1 MGVLVG
7 MFFCSSRLGVISR
20 KEYVSDTTVFGGAR
34 EDRERERGGLEPNAL
49 FSSSSAQKSCFFSR
63 GGGIHR
69 RRRRRR
75 HGRVSW
81 EQ

>member
-7 MFFCSSRLGVISR
+7 MFFCPSRLGVISR

-34 EDRERERGGLEPNAL
+34 EDRERERERRFGARFIFVERRTKIACYFLSGE
-49 FSSSSAQKSCFFSR
+49 
-63 GGGIHR
+63 GIH

>member
-7 MFFCSSRLGVISR
+7 MFFCPSRLGVSR

-34 EDRERERGGLEPNAL
+34 EDRERERGGLERAL
-49 FSSSSAQKSCFFSR
+49 FSSSGAQKSCFFLR
-63 GGGIHR
+63 GGGIH